1 MKLVRVTSMVA
12 MFAALVFAA
21 FGASAGEV
29 MIIKAEKARLYFGG
43 LYPNYLL
50 FLQGI
55 PDDLVANWVDQ
66 GYFAVLD
73 VHGGPEKGK
82 STIVKLKATSKASP
96 QPEWCVT
103 EGGENFSG
111 HGPACLNTDV
121 PKSMNQIRFKVKVQY
136 ASAAENLPA
145 EFQDRVWAE
154 YPELPGRLESEV
166 FGPVELHIFK

>member
-29 MIIKAEKARLYFGG
+29 MTIKAEKARLYFGG

-66 GYFAVLD
+66 GYFAF
-73 VHGGPEKGK
+73 
-82 STIVKLKATSKASP
+82 ST
-96 QPEWCVT
+96 
-103 EGGENFSG
+103 
-111 HGPACLNTDV
+111 
-121 PKSMNQIRFKVKVQY
+121 SM
-136 ASAAENLPA
+136 A
-145 EFQDRVWAE
+145 
-154 YPELPGRLESEV
+154 GRER
-166 FGPVELHIFK
+166 

>member
-29 MIIKAEKARLYFGG
+29 MTIKAEKARLYFGG

-136 ASAAENLPA
+136 ASAAENRPPNFRIA
-145 EFQDRVWAE
+145 
-154 YPELPGRLESEV
+154 
-166 FGPVELHIFK
+166 FGPSIPNSPAVSKAKCSVRWSCTS